1 MIMEVILE
9 KKISLAKLAEEVT
22 IYPQLLK
29 NVRVADKKT
38 ARENPEVVKAVDAV
52 AEALGDDGRILVR
65 ESGTEPVIRV
75 MVEAETDELCAKYVD
90 QVIDVIRDQGLIVE

>member
-1 MIMEVILE
+1 MVMEVVME
-9 KKISLAKLAEEVT
+9 KKQSLAKLTEEVK

-38 ARENPEVVKAVDAV
+38 ARENPKVVQAVDAV
-52 AEALGDDGRILVR
+52 TEALGDDGRILVR

-75 MVEAETDELCAKYVD
+75 MVEAATDELCEKYVD
-90 QVIDVIRDQGLIVE
+90 QVIDVMKSEGLVTA